1 MSHDSVSSGNATYKR
16 CRDRWFATLSRG
28 DTVGGGKGTMG
39 SVMNVFASL
48 SGTDV
53 TVRAAWVVACAV
65 VALAVISRM
74 KPATPRRPAVVR
86 VDNKPT
92 PLYKEPQ
99 RNRKWQS
106 AGFLGAGSLI
116 TGAVIACIFAFI
128 LLFASNALSEFG
140 R

>member
-1 MSHDSVSSGNATYKR
+1 MSAESIFVASIVAL
-16 CRDRWFATLSRG
+16 CG
-28 DTVGGGKGTMG
+28 DTLGGGKGTLG

-92 PLYKEPQ
+92 PIYKEPAK
-99 RNRKWQS
+99 NRKWQS
-106 AGFLGAGSLI
+106 AGFLSIGSLAM
-116 TGAVIACIFAFI
+116 GAVIACVVAFI

>member
-1 MSHDSVSSGNATYKR
+1 
-16 CRDRWFATLSRG
+16 
-28 DTVGGGKGTMG
+28 
-39 SVMNVFASL
+39 MNVLASL

-53 TVRAAWVVACAV
+53 TVRAAWVVACAI

-86 VDNKPT
+86 VDQKPT
-92 PLYKEPQ
+92 PLYKEPPK
-99 RNRKWQS
+99 NRKWQS
-106 AGFLGAGSLI
+106 AGYLSAGSLVV
-116 TGAVIACIFAFI
+116 GAVIACVIAFI